1 MPAALLD
8 TDVFSYLCLVRGH
21 KRFGWR
27 TAYESFLHEVGIGAN
42 YAISSITVGEILD
55 GIAQEQIGFRR
66 LEIIRAAF
74 ANTTILPVTVDT
86 AQAYA
91 DFSMPK
97 GRNISVNDKWIGA
110 TNLEHNIPLV
120 SNDQVFKSATKI
132 DLLTLSLS

>member
-1 MPAALLD
+1 MPAALFD
-8 TDVFSYLCLVRGH
+8 TDVFSYLCLIRGH

-97 GRNISVNDKWIGA
+97 GRNISVNDRWIGA
-110 TNLEHNIPLV
+110 TSLEHNIPLV
-120 SNDQVFKSATKI
+120 STTKF
-132 DLLTLSLS
+132 SNPPQR

>member
-1 MPAALLD
+1 MPVALLD
-8 TDVFSYLCLVRGH
+8 TDVFSYLCLIRGH

-27 TAYESFLHEVGIGAN
+27 TAYESFWHEVGIGAN

-91 DFSMPK
+91 DFSMPR
-97 GRNISVNDKWIGA
+97 GRNISVNDRWIGA
-110 TNLEHNIPLV
+110 TSLEHNIPLV

>member
-8 TDVFSYLCLVRGH
+8 TDVFSYLCLIRGH

-91 DFSMPK
+91 DFSMPR
-97 GRNISVNDKWIGA
+97 GRNISVNDRWIGA
-110 TNLEHNIPLV
+110 TSLEHNIPLV

>member
-1 MPAALLD
+1 MPVALLD
-8 TDVFSYLCLVRGH
+8 ADVFSYLCLIRGH

-91 DFSMPK
+91 DFSMPR
-97 GRNISVNDKWIGA
+97 GRNISVNDRWIGA
-110 TNLEHNIPLV
+110 TSLEHNIPLV

>member
-8 TDVFSYLCLVRGH
+8 TDVFSYLCLIRGH

-42 YAISSITVGEILD
+42 YAISSIKVGEILD

-66 LEIIRAAF
+66 LEINRAAF
-74 ANTTILPVTVDT
+74 ADTTILPVTVDT

-97 GRNISVNDKWIGA
+97 GRNISVNDRWIGA
-110 TNLEHNIPLV
+110 TSLEHNIPLV

>member
-8 TDVFSYLCLVRGH
+8 TDVFSYLCLIRGH

-91 DFSMPK
+91 DFSMPR
-97 GRNISVNDKWIGA
+97 GHNISVNDKWIGA
-110 TNLEHNIPLV
+110 TSLEHNIPLV

>member
-8 TDVFSYLCLVRGH
+8 TDVSSYLCLIRGH

-42 YAISSITVGEILD
+42 YAISSITVGKILD

-91 DFSMPK
+91 DFSMPR
-97 GRNISVNDKWIGA
+97 GRNISVNDRWIGA
-110 TNLEHNIPLV
+110 TSLEHNIPLV

>member
-1 MPAALLD
+1 MPAAILD
-8 TDVFSYLCLVRGH
+8 TDVFSYLCIKPRH
-21 KRFGWR
+21 KRHGWR
-27 TAYESFLHEVGIGAN
+27 VAYERFLDAHGIGTN
-42 YAISSITVGEILD
+42 FAISVISVGEILD
-55 GIAQEQIGFRR
+55 GIQKGGISFQR
-66 LEIIRAAF
+66 LEILRVAF

-97 GRNISVNDKWIGA
+97 GRNISVNDRWIGA
-110 TNLEHNIPLV
+110 TSLEHNIPLV

>member
-8 TDVFSYLCLVRGH
+8 TDVFSYLCLIRGH

-97 GRNISVNDKWIGA
+97 GHNISVNDRWIGA
-110 TNLEHNIPLV
+110 TSLEHNIPLV

>member
-8 TDVFSYLCLVRGH
+8 TDVFSYLCLIRGH

-66 LEIIRAAF
+66 LEIIRTAF

-91 DFSMPK
+91 DFSMPR
-97 GRNISVNDKWIGA
+97 GRNISVNDRWIGA
-110 TNLEHNIPLV
+110 TSLEHNIPLV

>member
-8 TDVFSYLCLVRGH
+8 TDVFSYLCLIRGH

-74 ANTTILPVTVDT
+74 ANTTILPVTVET

-110 TNLEHNIPLV
+110 TSLEHNIPLV

>member
-1 MPAALLD
+1 MPVALLD
-8 TDVFSYLCLVRGH
+8 ADVFSYLCLIRGH

-74 ANTTILPVTVDT
+74 ADTTILPVTVDT

-91 DFSMPK
+91 DFSMPR
-97 GRNISVNDKWIGA
+97 GRNISVNDRWIGA
-110 TNLEHNIPLV
+110 TSLEHNIPLV